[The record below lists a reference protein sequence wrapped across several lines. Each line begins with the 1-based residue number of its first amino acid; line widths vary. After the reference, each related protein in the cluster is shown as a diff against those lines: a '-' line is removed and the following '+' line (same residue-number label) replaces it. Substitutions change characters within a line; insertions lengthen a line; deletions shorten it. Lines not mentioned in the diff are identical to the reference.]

1 MSVLAV
7 NFSVQNGLRRQRV
20 WSPLSHCS
28 ENEPLREQYNSIMK
42 ARLSEINALLL
53 LNFIELAVFPSDAQ
67 FLVRKFP
74 ILKYLLRYT
83 EFNGL

>member
-7 NFSVQNGLRRQRV
+7 NFSVQNGLPRQRV
-20 WSPLSHCS
+20 WSPLSY

-42 ARLSEINALLL
+42 AHLSEINALLL

-74 ILKYLLRYT
+74 ILKYFLRYT